1 MTGRPAGLV
10 AAHLTPRSA
19 SDKGLPL
26 LPRKRSQQ
34 PAGILH
40 LGLSNFHRAHQAV
53 YTGHALDLEGG
64 PWGIVGVARQSRDV
78 LDAMTDQD
86 LAYAVLSLEGS
97 RAEIQI
103 LRAHQELIL
112 AADDPERVVTRI
124 ADPVTQVITITVT
137 EAGYTFDAHTGG
149 LDLDRPELAADL
161 TGRAPLTT
169 VGQIAHGLR
178 RRYRAGGQP
187 LTVMSCD
194 NLVANGVLLQSLV
207 QQFLERTVPE
217 PELTELLHWSSSQ
230 VAFPGSMV
238 DRIVPRTSDQHRALV
253 QSRTDLI
260 DACPVPAEPFS
271 MWVMEDRFATARPRW
286 DRVGAIV
293 SDDVHGFE
301 ILKIRLLNGT
311 HSLIAYLGMLI
322 GAQTIDKAVAD
333 AGVRAAAEAF
343 MDEMSETFQ
352 TPVGILLDDYRT
364 SLLRRFDNSAIG
376 HRTSQVG
383 TDGSLKVPARIPDP
397 VAIRAKAGQ
406 RSPMCALLAAT
417 FVRVLTDPS
426 ATELEVREG
435 LRDPAL
441 DTLTSIGSRYPRETD
456 RIRAVLLDSGI
467 FPAQLANQDTFIA
480 DCAELAETLR
490 RGGVR
495 AAIRTA
501 LNQVSPL
508 DQVSR
513 ERAEPGISGV
523 IR

>member
-1 MTGRPAGLV
+1 MTGRPTETLAV
-10 AAHLTPRSA
+10 RLTPRSA
-19 SDKGLPL
+19 ADKGLPV
-26 LPRKRSQQ
+26 LPRNRSQQ
-34 PAGILH
+34 RAGIVH

-53 YTGHALDLEGG
+53 YTAQALDLEDG

-86 LAYAVLSLEGS
+86 RAYAVLSLDGS
-97 RAEIQI
+97 TADIQV
-103 LRAHQELIL
+103 LQPHQELIL
-112 AADDPERVVTRI
+112 AADDPERVVTRLE
-124 ADPVTQVITITVT
+124 DPATKIVTITVT

-161 TGRAPLTT
+161 TGRAPVTT
-169 VGQIAHGLR
+169 VGQVAHGLR
-178 RRYRAGGQP
+178 RRYSAGGQP

-194 NLVANGVLLQSLV
+194 NLVANGALLQSLL

-217 PELTELLHWSSSQ
+217 AEQAELLDWCHSQ

-238 DRIVPRTSDQHRALV
+238 DRIVPRTSEQHRALV
-253 QSRTDLI
+253 QSRTGLN

-271 MWVMEDRFATARPRW
+271 MWVMENKFATPRPCW

-322 GAQTIDKAVAD
+322 GAPTIDEAVAD
-333 AGVRAAAEAF
+333 SDVRDAAEAF
-343 MDEMSETFQ
+343 MDEMSETLR
-352 TPVGILLDDYRT
+352 TPAGISLEDYRA
-364 SLLRRFDNSAIG
+364 SLLRRFGNSATG

-397 VAIRAKAGQ
+397 VAIRAAAGQ

-426 ATELEVREG
+426 ATEPHIREG

-441 DTLTSIGSRYPRETD
+441 EILTSIGSSRARETD
-456 RIRAVLLDSGI
+456 RVRAVLLDSGI
-467 FPAQLANQDTFIA
+467 FPAPLAEQETFIA

-495 AAIRTA
+495 AAIRSA
-501 LNQVSPL
+501 VADVNS
-508 DQVSR
+508 
-513 ERAEPGISGV
+513 ERGIK
-523 IR
+523 IMTDAT